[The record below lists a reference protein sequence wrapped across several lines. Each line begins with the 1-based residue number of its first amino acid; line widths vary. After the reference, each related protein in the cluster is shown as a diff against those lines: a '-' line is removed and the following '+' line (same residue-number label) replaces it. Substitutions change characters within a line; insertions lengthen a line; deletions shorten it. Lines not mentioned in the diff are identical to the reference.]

1 MLYTQFKK
9 NHRDVNLDKLL
20 DSNKI
25 IKFREGNKILLKDL
39 KTKKIKMDD
48 MEIFQLKPFFQ
59 KNNKYYVVC
68 PHCNEIHSHGAVE
81 GHRVAH
87 CTYLSKNLT
96 DYYIKNK

>member
-25 IKFREGNKILLKDL
+25 IKFKEGNKILLKDL

-48 MEIFQLKPFFQ
+48 IEIFQLKPFLQ
-59 KNNKYYVVC
+59 KNNKYYVIC
-68 PHCNEIHSHGAVE
+68 PHCHEIHSHGAIE

-87 CTYLSKNLT
+87 CTYLSKNIT
-96 DYYIKNK
+96 NNYKKNK